1 MLKAVMRAT
10 TALRTTALYT
20 ALCTALLMSFSVMA
34 AFNTETEEPYPS
46 FYGARSVI
54 SNQQSITGSDIQ
66 FQRRAIAPGV
76 TNEEE
81 ASENE
86 AAPPVLA
93 TPSRTELTALPLSAV
108 TLSRNDKLLAKK
120 AYYYFEQN
128 WNEKTGFFDSVQGY
142 HHTTMWDVASGIAA
156 ILSAEGLALI
166 TTEQANDKLTK
177 TLATLQAL
185 PLYEQS
191 LPNREYSTRT
201 ATPSGRYS
209 TDSSNGNGWSAL
221 DIGRLLIWLEIV
233 RTHKPKF
240 NPIIQRIVDKWQLEK
255 AVFQGTL
262 YGELKTGQK
271 SYYRQEGRL
280 GYLQYAAYGY
290 KLFGFDVST
299 AYKQQDIAQVTV
311 EGIPLVVDQRNLAY
325 FTTDPYVLLGIEIG
339 NQKQWWNQLNALFE
353 LHKLKSTKEASYWV
367 FAEDAMSR
375 APWFSYNNMYIYGKA
390 WVSIAP
396 GGQPIENP
404 QIFSNKAAFALS
416 VLFDG
421 DDFGYELAE
430 QVVANSL
437 PHRAVPTGVYLN
449 GGPNTA
455 YNINTNSLILSALW
469 YKKRHYTPLI
479 KPSSAVL

>member
-1 MLKAVMRAT
+1 MLKTARKTRKALQTATLLAASWMPLSVHAV
-10 TALRTTALYT
+10 
-20 ALCTALLMSFSVMA
+20 FD
-34 AFNTETEEPYPS
+34 TETKESDPS
-46 FYGARSVI
+46 FYGARSI
-54 SNQQSITGSDIQ
+54 IPNQQSITGSDIQ
-66 FQRRAIAPGV
+66 FQRRAIAPV
-76 TNEEE
+76 MTNEEE
-81 ASENE
+81 ASKNE
-86 AAPPVLA
+86 AAPLVLI
-93 TPSRTELTALPLSAV
+93 TPSRTELTTSPLSAV

-128 WNEKTGFFDSVQGY
+128 WNDKTGLFNSVQGY

-166 TTEQANDKLTK
+166 TTEQANDKLAK
-177 TLATLQAL
+177 TLDALLTL
-185 PLYEQS
+185 PLYQQS
-191 LPNREYSTRT
+191 LPNREYSTRS
-201 ATPSGRYS
+201 AKPSGRFS
-209 TDSSNGNGWSAL
+209 THRSNGNGWSAL
-221 DIGRLLIWLEIV
+221 DIGRLLIWLEILQ
-233 RTHKPKF
+233 THKPELR
-240 NPIIQRIVDKWQLEK
+240 PAIQHIVDKWQLEK

-262 YGELKTGQK
+262 YGELKTGQN
-271 SYYRQEGRL
+271 SHYRQEGRL

-290 KLFGFDVST
+290 KLFGFDVSA

-311 EGIPLVVDQRNLAY
+311 EGIPLLVDQRNLAY

-339 NQKQWWNQLNALFE
+339 SQNQWWNQLNALFE
-353 LHKLKSTKEASYWV
+353 LHKLKSAKEASYWV

-375 APWFSYNNMYIYGKA
+375 SPWFSYNNMYIYGKA

-437 PHRAVPTGVYLN
+437 PHRAIPTGVYLN
-449 GGPNTA
+449 GGPNSA

-469 YKKRHYTPLI
+469 YKKRHFTPLI
-479 KPSSAVL
+479 KPSSAAL